1 MGGIEKRVLLGN
13 NLKYF
18 VTRLGGIFTP
28 GVKIGLDLVGFQSY
42 IKSINGAGKRARVV
56 LDLV

>member
-1 MGGIEKRVLLGN
+1 MIVRALLGN

-18 VTRLGGIFTP
+18 VTRPGQENHP
-28 GVKIGLDLVGFQSY
+28 GVKLGLDLVDFQVY

-56 LDLV
+56 LNLDLI